1 MSRSPQ
7 PSPYRARSLL
17 LCPARSK
24 PSFPAPPSFPQHV
37 GRRVHSNRLE
47 KRMSYKIDWFNFTT
61 YTIIVIALIAF
72 WYGVI
77 SVVL

>member
-1 MSRSPQ
+1 
-7 PSPYRARSLL
+7 
-17 LCPARSK
+17 
-24 PSFPAPPSFPQHV
+24 
-37 GRRVHSNRLE
+37 
-47 KRMSYKIDWFNFTT
+47 MSYKIDWFNFTT